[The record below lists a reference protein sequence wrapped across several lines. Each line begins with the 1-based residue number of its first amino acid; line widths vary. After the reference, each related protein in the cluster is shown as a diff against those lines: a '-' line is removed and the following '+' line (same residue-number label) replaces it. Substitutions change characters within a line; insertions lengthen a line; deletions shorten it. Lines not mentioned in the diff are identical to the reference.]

1 MRSRKVTPPLLQRSD
16 GIREP
21 QIRSPGLGA
30 VPSRRV
36 QFLPADMAAAL
47 TFLNVAEVTQSEDS
61 CKRNR
66 QNALS
71 AYQTVV
77 RLLPRVTP
85 SDEEQLILDEKL
97 CELGNRL
104 VELKLP
110 IHPSNIEP
118 SPG

>member
-1 MRSRKVTPPLLQRSD
+1 MESANPKSVRQVLEQSHRV
-16 GIREP
+16 G
-21 QIRSPGLGA
+21 
-30 VPSRRV
+30 V
-36 QFLPADMAAAL
+36 QFLPADMAAAV

-77 RLLPRVTP
+77 RLLPRVIP
-85 SDEEQLILDEKL
+85 SDDEQLILDEKL

-118 SPG
+118 SPGKKLHGPRSAMRM